1 MPDEPPDHDEP
12 PGDYL
17 DQPPPA
23 RSRRDSEG
31 RGRGGDRSSDRGS
44 DRGSD
49 RPGPGGRRLPHN
61 NDAEESL
68 LGAMLL
74 SRSAI
79 DVASEL
85 VSADDFYRPAHGHV
99 YDAITSLSAR
109 GEPVDPVT
117 VAEELSRADLLDA
130 IGGPGTLL
138 ALQAGTPATSS
149 ASRYAK
155 IVEEH
160 ALLRGLIGVAGE
172 IAEIGYSLPEDVP
185 KAVDQAESMMFEV
198 AQHRQTDSMSRLHD
212 LLDQT
217 LDSLEALYER
227 GDAITGTP
235 TGYVDFDELTAGL
248 QPNALVVVGARPG
261 MGKTS
266 FALGM
271 AAHAALEAHRP
282 VLFFSLEMSRIEL
295 SQRLLCS
302 EARVDSTKVRNGRLT
317 DDDWRR
323 ISHAIGRLGDA
334 QLWIDDNPH
343 VTVMEIRS
351 KARRLQSKVGQL
363 GMIVVDYI
371 QLMTGNSRAEN
382 RQTEVAEISRGLK
395 ILARELQCPVVA
407 LAQLNRGLEQ
417 RADKRPML
425 ADLRESGCLTA
436 TTRLLRAD
444 TNTEVTLGE
453 LVASGERDV
462 PVWSLDD
469 RWRLTP
475 AQLTHAFPS
484 GVKPVFR
491 MTLASGRVVEA
502 TASHRFRTIDG
513 WVPLGDLHPG
523 SRLSVPRRLEAP
535 IDPVEVDAD
544 ELVLLAHLLGDG
556 CVLPRQ
562 PIHYTSNDP
571 ANLEAVEAAAARR
584 FGITPRRVIQESWW
598 HTYLP
603 APQHLTHGVRNPIST
618 WWDHLGLRDCRSW
631 QKFVPHLVHQAPLHQ
646 VQLFLRHLWATD
658 GTISLSAS
666 GKGPQV
672 RIMYATTSRQL
683 ADDVQRLLLR
693 CGIQSRIS
701 VVPQGRHRPSHH
713 VRIEGVDHQRRF
725 LEEVGVHGRRGERC
739 GPALGRLAGIVA
751 NPNVDTI
758 PSEVRAQVVEAL
770 SEIGMTH
777 RQLASELGEKYCG
790 SYLLGSPSRPRSMRR
805 GRLASIAEITGSK
818 ELADLASSDV
828 LWDRVVSIEP
838 IGEQPVFDA
847 TVLGTHNFVANGIV
861 AHNSLEQDADVVVFL
876 YRDEQ
881 YNPDS
886 PDRGTAE
893 VLVTKHRAGP
903 TGMVRLA
910 FLDHY
915 TKFANMAR
923 E

>member
-1 MPDEPPDHDEP
+1 MPDEPPPDHDEP

-17 DQPPPA
+17 DELPP
-23 RSRRDSEG
+23 SRA
-31 RGRGGDRSSDRGS
+31 RGGGGGGDGGRRG
-44 DRGSD
+44 RGSD
-49 RPGPGGRRLPHN
+49 RPGDWGGDRQGSGGRRLPHN
-61 NDAEESL
+61 ADAEQSL

-74 SRSAI
+74 SRTAI

-85 VSADDFYRPAHGHV
+85 VSADDFYRPAHGHI

-149 ASRYAK
+149 AARYAK

-198 AQHRQTDSMSRLHD
+198 AQHRQTDSTSRLHD

-271 AAHAALEAHRP
+271 ASHAALEAHRP

-436 TTRLLRAD
+436 ATRLLRAD
-444 TNTEVTLGE
+444 SNTEVTLGE
-453 LVASGERDV
+453 LVVSGERDV

-475 AQLTHAFPS
+475 ARLTHAFPS

-502 TASHRFRTIDG
+502 TANHRFRTVDG
-513 WVPLGDLHPG
+513 WVPLGELQEG
-523 SRLSVPRRLEAP
+523 ARLAVPR
-535 IDPVEVDAD
+535 
-544 ELVLLAHLLGDG
+544 
-556 CVLPRQ
+556 
-562 PIHYTSNDP
+562 P
-571 ANLEAVEAAAARR
+571 AA
-584 FGITPRRVIQESWW
+584 
-598 HTYLP
+598 LP
-603 APQHLTHGVRNPIST
+603 APARATVAACAPVE
-618 WWDHLGLRDCRSW
+618 LR
-631 QKFVPHLVHQAPLHQ
+631 VPVPLRVPVSAGRAAGGDLRALPDAGTLVSQ
-646 VQLFLRHLWATD
+646 T
-658 GTISLSAS
+658 
-666 GKGPQV
+666 
-672 RIMYATTSRQL
+672 
-683 ADDVQRLLLR
+683 
-693 CGIQSRIS
+693 
-701 VVPQGRHRPSHH
+701 
-713 VRIEGVDHQRRF
+713 
-725 LEEVGVHGRRGERC
+725 
-739 GPALGRLAGIVA
+739 
-751 NPNVDTI
+751 
-758 PSEVRAQVVEAL
+758 
-770 SEIGMTH
+770 
-777 RQLASELGEKYCG
+777 QLASV
-790 SYLLGSPSRPRSMRR
+790 
-805 GRLASIAEITGSK
+805 AEITASK

-881 YNPDS
+881 YNADS

>member
-502 TASHRFRTIDG
+502 TANHEFRTIDG

-523 SRLSVPRRLEAP
+523 SRLAVPDPAALPERAQTTVAGCGPVEPLVPVPIRVPVFTGGADGGDLGSVP
-535 IDPVEVDAD
+535 DAGT
-544 ELVLLAHLLGDG
+544 LV
-556 CVLPRQ
+556 
-562 PIHYTSNDP
+562 
-571 ANLEAVEAAAARR
+571 
-584 FGITPRRVIQESWW
+584 
-598 HTYLP
+598 
-603 APQHLTHGVRNPIST
+603 
-618 WWDHLGLRDCRSW
+618 
-631 QKFVPHLVHQAPLHQ
+631 
-646 VQLFLRHLWATD
+646 
-658 GTISLSAS
+658 
-666 GKGPQV
+666 
-672 RIMYATTSRQL
+672 
-683 ADDVQRLLLR
+683 
-693 CGIQSRIS
+693 
-701 VVPQGRHRPSHH
+701 
-713 VRIEGVDHQRRF
+713 
-725 LEEVGVHGRRGERC
+725 
-739 GPALGRLAGIVA
+739 
-751 NPNVDTI
+751 
-758 PSEVRAQVVEAL
+758 
-770 SEIGMTH
+770 
-777 RQLASELGEKYCG
+777 
-790 SYLLGSPSRPRSMRR
+790 SP